1 MVDIT
6 ALIQANPRVSIILI
20 SIIVSFFISLVNYLV
35 LDKEKVRELRG
46 KQKALS
52 EEMKKHKDN
61 PQKMMEIQKEMFSHM
76 GENFRHSLKPMI
88 ITTIPLLVVF
98 GLIRGEFNTT
108 TLASTWI
115 WYYIGASIIA
125 SLFFRKLFKLP

>member
-1 MVDIT
+1 MVGIT
-6 ALIQANPRVSIILI
+6 AFIQANPRLSIILI
-20 SIIVSFFISLVNYLV
+20 SIVVSFFISLINYLV
-35 LDKEKVRELRG
+35 LDKEKVRALRE
-46 KQKALS
+46 KQKTLN

-76 GENFRHSLKPMI
+76 GENLRHSFKPMI
-88 ITTIPLLVVF
+88 ITTIPLLIVF
-98 GLIRGEFNTT
+98 GLIRGEFNET

-125 SLFFRKLFKLP
+125 SIFFRKLFKLP